1 MTQRNSAK
9 GKKRRK
15 KPEKLE
21 FVQDFIPIKELRHGI
36 IETTDGRYI
45 KILEIEPINF
55 MLRSDDEQFSII
67 STFASW
73 LKISPMKL
81 QFKSITRRADSDKH
95 VAMVREELE
104 AEPSEECK
112 RLGED
117 YINLIKD
124 VGSREAL
131 TRRFVLIFQ
140 YEEIRR
146 NETDDFSQIYSM
158 MQTAEQNARAYFMQC
173 GNNIL
178 QPEDPDEATAEIL
191 YMFFNRRSCVNEPFS
206 SRVERVV
213 LDTMA
218 AKNKVIG
225 IDEVP
230 HIRFAHFIAPRGIDL
245 KHHNY
250 VVMDGLY
257 YTFLYIKGDGYPSRV
272 RAGWM
277 SVLINAGEGVDI
289 DVHLRRENR
298 SKTIDKVAQRIRLNR
313 TKIKSMQDT
322 STDYEE
328 LANSIQAGYYIKHGI
343 ANYNEDLFYM
353 SVFVTVS
360 AKTYEELM
368 WRKQQMI
375 DMLKSMD
382 MYVSDCRFQ
391 QETALRSVMPFLKIA
406 PSLEKKAKRNVLTS
420 GAASTYMFTSYE
432 LSDDTGVLLGINRHD
447 NNIFDHIVITK
458 IYSNC
463 FFART
468 VIPMPYEIK
477 LNGTLSDEWCVG
489 DQITATYSNV
499 YYDQENQRVECDF
512 TSVEAS
518 DWQPDPNAAYK
529 PVIYLYPEKEMQVSV
544 DLTLD
549 GKLTCTYPAYN
560 NGWNVTATPDGT
572 LTDTNGKT
580 YNYLYWEGETYA
592 QYDMSKGFCVKG
604 EETAVFLEDAL
615 AKLGL
620 NRREANEFIVYW
632 LPLMEQNEYNI
643 ISFQTDIYTEAA
655 QLKVNPAPDTLIRVF
670 MAWQASETAVDL
682 PEQELT
688 APERNG
694 FTVVEWGGTELK

>member
-1 MTQRNSAK
+1 MTQHNSAK

-21 FVQDFIPIKELRHGI
+21 FVQDFIPIKDLRHGI

-112 RLGED
+112 HLGED

-131 TRRFVLIFQ
+131 TRRFFLIFQ
-140 YEEIRR
+140 YEELRR
-146 NETDDFSQIYSM
+146 NETDDFSQIFSM
-158 MQTAEQNARAYFMQC
+158 IQTAEQNARAYFMQC

-191 YMFFNRRSCVNEPFS
+191 YMFFNRRSCIDEPFT

-245 KHHNY
+245 KHQNY
-250 VVMDGLY
+250 VIMDGLY

-277 SVLINAGEGVDI
+277 SALINAGEGVDI

-353 SVFVTVS
+353 SVFVTVFATPRIFLPRIAS
-360 AKTYEELM
+360 ISGCIFSE
-368 WRKQQMI
+368 I
-375 DMLKSMD
+375 SSHDNLK
-382 MYVSDCRFQ
+382 
-391 QETALRSVMPFLKIA
+391 A
-406 PSLEKKAKRNVLTS
+406 
-420 GAASTYMFTSYE
+420 FTSFIDFHLLRFSRAGFCDVE
-432 LSDDTGVLLGINRHD
+432 QALTG
-447 NNIFDHIVITK
+447 
-458 IYSNC
+458 
-463 FFART
+463 
-468 VIPMPYEIK
+468 
-477 LNGTLSDEWCVG
+477 
-489 DQITATYSNV
+489 
-499 YYDQENQRVECDF
+499 
-512 TSVEAS
+512 
-518 DWQPDPNAAYK
+518 
-529 PVIYLYPEKEMQVSV
+529 
-544 DLTLD
+544 
-549 GKLTCTYPAYN
+549 PAN
-560 NGWNVTATPDGT
+560 NGN
-572 LTDTNGKT
+572 
-580 YNYLYWEGETYA
+580 
-592 QYDMSKGFCVKG
+592 
-604 EETAVFLEDAL
+604 
-615 AKLGL
+615 
-620 NRREANEFIVYW
+620 
-632 LPLMEQNEYNI
+632 
-643 ISFQTDIYTEAA
+643 
-655 QLKVNPAPDTLIRVF
+655 
-670 MAWQASETAVDL
+670 
-682 PEQELT
+682 QELLD
-688 APERNG
+688 A
-694 FTVVEWGGTELK
+694 VVKNSASHMKSHRLKLLVVRSYLIIEYFGKCLCFRRVVHNIKKTSASVIIG